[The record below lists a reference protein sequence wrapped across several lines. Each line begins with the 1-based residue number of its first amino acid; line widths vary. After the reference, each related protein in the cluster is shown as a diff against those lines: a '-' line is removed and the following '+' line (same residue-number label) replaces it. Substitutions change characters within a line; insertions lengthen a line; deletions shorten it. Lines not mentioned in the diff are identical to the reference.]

1 MTSHAE
7 FKLETRRY
15 GDGHILCARIVCGY
29 CNYEAWFP
37 AKNGGWAT
45 RVCRSHGW
53 KVGNKPAQHRCP
65 KCFGRAMA
73 SRRTPDNPAIP
84 KEIGKVI
91 KTKLM
96 EAHVK
101 DALLGSS
108 AITRHPEKPVQDPL
122 YLSDLIV
129 PVEPEKA
136 PEPAPEPAPA
146 PPAPEPE
153 YLKPVRGQHSVP
165 GRTQW
170 RKDHR
175 GDAASAATRAT
186 GSVDG
191 LAFFTVPLGKGWTWK
206 YAADVTEAE
215 REEWLASRKYGAR
228 PTERTENSP
237 LGPKPANGTTAPPPA
252 AEETPPMNTVT
263 PIRKD
268 TMPATDPLTLANDIV
283 RGVAA
288 VEPPRNPTRDERAM
302 IHDALTT
309 AYDNVD
315 QRYLK
320 DGSDKA
326 LAEKLNVPRAW
337 VADVR
342 SMFFGDYDRNSET
355 EKKKASLDAAI
366 NLAKLASTR
375 LLEMASEADTLQ
387 RDLEAARKLMD

>member
-1 MTSHAE
+1 
-7 FKLETRRY
+7 
-15 GDGHILCARIVCGY
+15 
-29 CNYEAWFP
+29 
-37 AKNGGWAT
+37 
-45 RVCRSHGW
+45 
-53 KVGNKPAQHRCP
+53 
-65 KCFGRAMA
+65 
-73 SRRTPDNPAIP
+73 
-84 KEIGKVI
+84 
-91 KTKLM
+91 
-96 EAHVK
+96 
-101 DALLGSS
+101 
-108 AITRHPEKPVQDPL
+108 
-122 YLSDLIV
+122 
-129 PVEPEKA
+129 
-136 PEPAPEPAPA
+136 
-146 PPAPEPE
+146 
-153 YLKPVRGQHSVP
+153 
-165 GRTQW
+165 
-170 RKDHR
+170 
-175 GDAASAATRAT
+175 
-186 GSVDG
+186 
-191 LAFFTVPLGKGWTWK
+191 
-206 YAADVTEAE
+206 
-215 REEWLASRKYGAR
+215 
-228 PTERTENSP
+228 
-237 LGPKPANGTTAPPPA
+237 
-252 AEETPPMNTVT
+252 MNTVT

>member
-1 MTSHAE
+1 VTSRAE

-15 GDGHILCARIVCGY
+15 GEGHILCAQIVCGY

-53 KVGNKPAQHRCP
+53 KVGNKANQHRCP

-108 AITRHPEKPVQDPL
+108 AITRHPEKPAQDPL

-129 PVEPEKA
+129 PIEPEKA
-136 PEPAPEPAPA
+136 TAPAPEPDTGILLPIKGKRSAPGVTKFTT
-146 PPAPEPE
+146 PENA
-153 YLKPVRGQHSVP
+153 RF
-165 GRTQW
+165 
-170 RKDHR
+170 
-175 GDAASAATRAT
+175 SAAAAAK
-186 GSVDG
+186 GVKGEGGVHGVDY
-191 LAFFTVPLGKGWTWK
+191 FVVPLEDGWTWK
-206 YAADVTEAE
+206 WAADTSDDE
-215 REEWLASRKYGAR
+215 RAAWRARRKIGPRAKTIEERRALADFKSDTPWPR
-228 PTERTENSP
+228 PTTT
-237 LGPKPANGTTAPPPA
+237 PAE
-252 AEETPPMNTVT
+252 EETPMTNVT
-263 PIRKD
+263 PITRKD
-268 TMPATDPLTLANDIV
+268 PMPLDIANEIVANVTPAPAVDPARL
-283 RGVAA
+283 
-288 VEPPRNPTRDERAM
+288 PTRDERAM

-320 DGSDKA
+320 DGSDKS
-326 LAEKLNVPRAW
+326 LGEKLNVPRAW
-337 VADVR
+337 VTEVR
-342 SMFFGDYDRNSET
+342 TLFFGDHDRNAESE
-355 EKKKASLDAAI
+355 KHK
-366 NLAKLASTR
+366 
-375 LLEMASEADTLQ
+375 Q
-387 RDLEAARKLMD
+387 HLEASIVIARAATSRLMELAAEAEGIQLKLEAQLKKLVG